1 MPQPHKGDRSFVGS
15 RMPTPDAEKLRALAQ
30 VTGDHSGDI
39 VARVVHEFLQ
49 TIDLDAIR
57 GQETLPM
64 AVAS

>member
-1 MPQPHKGDRSFVGS
+1 
-15 RMPTPDAEKLRALAQ
+15 MPTPDAEKLRALAK